1 MSVNIEREC
10 VSCGSK
16 VGQSVVFTEDEGKII
31 IEVWRPNCPNCEAL
45 LKKPTI
51 GEIRRVLAVLNE

>member
-1 MSVNIEREC
+1 MSVDVYREC

-16 VGQSVVFTEDEGKII
+16 VEQSVVFTEDEDRII
-31 IEVWRPNCPNCEAL
+31 IDIWRSNCPNCKGL

-51 GEIRRVLAVLNE
+51 GEIRRVMANLNE